1 MRRSCRC
8 FVLNTDCTIQF
19 LKNKALHL
27 KSFFLFTKCRI
38 YIVMLKRTANY
49 QPWLFYYF
57 LFALFWVTLL
67 LFAGGFTTTIR
78 AGMAFLDWP
87 LSNGSINPEGWITET
102 DQLAEHGHR
111 LLGMKVGLI
120 AIGLWLW
127 TWFRQERKSV
137 RILAQV
143 LLLMVVLQGLMGG
156 ARVRLDWLNT
166 QAESNFVAQSFAVS
180 HACGAMLVLALLVAI
195 TVLCSRR
202 WVTGDSLTAAP
213 ISNTVRYLGIASSV
227 GIFFQVL
234 IGAIMR
240 HAEAGLAIARFP
252 LSTANSL
259 LPAYWDF
266 AVGINFAHR
275 VGAVFLTVLLLA
287 FLYKSWRDASTRKAL
302 SYGLF
307 LLLFLL
313 FVQIYLGALTVW
325 TVRNSY
331 VATFHHLTGAFLL
344 ATTCALTFLSFAPI
358 SRNTGVSTESS
369 STS

>member
-1 MRRSCRC
+1 
-8 FVLNTDCTIQF
+8 
-19 LKNKALHL
+19 
-27 KSFFLFTKCRI
+27 
-38 YIVMLKRTANY
+38 MLQRTANY
-49 QPWLFYYF
+49 QPWLFYYC

-120 AIGLWLW
+120 SIGLWLW

-137 RILAQV
+137 RVLAQV

-156 ARVRLDWLNT
+156 ARVRFDWLNT
-166 QAESNFVAQSFAVS
+166 QAESNFVAQTFAVS
-180 HACGAMLVLALLVAI
+180 HACGAMLVLGLFVAI

-202 WVTGDSLTAAP
+202 WLESSRQSVEP
-213 ISNTVRYLGIASSV
+213 IPSSIRYLGIAACV

-252 LSTANSL
+252 LSSANSL

-275 VGAVFLTVLLLA
+275 VGAVLLTVLLLV
-287 FLYKSWRDASTRKAL
+287 FLYKCWSHRIARKAL
-302 SYGLF
+302 FYGLF
-307 LLLFLL
+307 LLLALL
-313 FVQIYLGALTVW
+313 FIQIYLGALTVW

-344 ATTCALTFLSFAPI
+344 ATTCALTFLSFAPARGNAGL
-358 SRNTGVSTESS
+358 SVESEP
-369 STS
+369 TS